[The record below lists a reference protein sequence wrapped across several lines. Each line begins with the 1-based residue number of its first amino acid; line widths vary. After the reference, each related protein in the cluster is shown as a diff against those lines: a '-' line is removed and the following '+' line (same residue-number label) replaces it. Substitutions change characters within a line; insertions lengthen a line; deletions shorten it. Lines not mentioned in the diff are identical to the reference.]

1 MFGKPYSAY
10 IRFQSPFLAAIAA
23 VGLLRLVLSLAG
35 QPDSVVRFAS
45 MTVVGFAGIAY
56 YGARVRPT
64 GFGSYRHLLPLIFN
78 QGLIANGIAILGI
91 GLSVMGMPNIY
102 DVAEFRPPFARE
114 ATPLAHAAAHLF
126 FGTTLG
132 TLVGWLFGSIVM
144 AIFGRPRK

>member
-1 MFGKPYSAY
+1 MFGKPYSEY
-10 IRFQSPFLAAIAA
+10 IRFQTPFLAAIAV
-23 VGLLRLVLSLAG
+23 VGLIRLALSMAG
-35 QPDSVVRFAS
+35 QPDSVVKFAS
-45 MTVVGFAGIAY
+45 MTVVGFAGVVY

-78 QGLIANGIAILGI
+78 QGLIANGIAIIGI

-132 TLVGWLFGSIVM
+132 TLVGWVFGSIVM
-144 AIFGRPRK
+144 ALFGRPRK

>member
-1 MFGKPYSAY
+1 MFGKPYSEY
-10 IRFQSPFLAAIAA
+10 VRFQTPFLIGIAI
-23 VGLLRLVLSLAG
+23 VGVVRLLLSLAG
-35 QPDSVVRFAS
+35 QPDSVVKFAS

-56 YGARVRPT
+56 YGVRVRRI
-64 GFGSYRHLLPLIFN
+64 GFGSYRHMIPLIFN

-132 TLVGWLFGSIVM
+132 TLVGWVFGSIVM